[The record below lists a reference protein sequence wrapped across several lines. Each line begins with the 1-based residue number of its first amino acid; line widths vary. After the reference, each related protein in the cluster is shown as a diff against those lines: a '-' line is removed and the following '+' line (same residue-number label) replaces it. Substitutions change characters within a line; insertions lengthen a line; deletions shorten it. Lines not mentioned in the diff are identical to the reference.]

1 MATPAEMP
9 VETGMACLDTSG
21 STRIPVLMQMV
32 AALSRAKDPKEV
44 LRAFADGF
52 EELYGRQGYISLSTR
67 GLDPGEYKITRLLTE
82 EVSTHIDEPDPWRD
96 WDAMQVHTGGFLGGL
111 IRKAYPEVIHHLDVR
126 DDPVLGDIIADFGS
140 LMAIPLFDEGEPLNW
155 AISLRKDP
163 RGFSVQEL
171 EEAILRSNLGGAT
184 VKNTMINQR
193 LRKANEHIRREVEQ
207 IAAIQRS
214 LLPSEMPE
222 IDGLTISASYE
233 TYDQAGGDYYDFI
246 PLGCGVGGCADPS
259 GPWGIVIADA
269 AGHGPAAAVL
279 MAMLHA
285 ILHAYPRA
293 PDDPGEVLVH
303 ANEHLC
309 MKGIESSF
317 VTAVFAIY
325 DPPTR
330 RFCYARAGHP
340 AVLLKDP
347 GAGEKVRQLD
357 AVGSVPL
364 GVLPDMQFESTSLV
378 LEPGQTIIF
387 YTDGITEA
395 MSPGRKMFGEE
406 GIIDAL
412 TGCSGEPGCVQQ
424 SVGKALLAHEAGVRP
439 SDDQT
444 LVAIRVDD

>member
-1 MATPAEMP
+1 MATPPEAP
-9 VETGMACLDTSG
+9 VKTGMSCLDTSG
-21 STRIPVLMQMV
+21 STRIPILMQMV
-32 AALSRAKDPKEV
+32 AALSRADDPKQV

-52 EELYGRQGYISLSTR
+52 EQLYGVQGYISLSTR
-67 GLDPGEYKITRLLTE
+67 GLEPGEYKITRLLLD
-82 EVSTHIDEPDPWRD
+82 EVTTHIDEPDPWRD
-96 WDAMQVHTGGFLGGL
+96 WATMEVHRGGFLGDL
-111 IRKAYPEVIHHLDVR
+111 IRTAYPEVIHHLDVK
-126 DDPVLGDIIADFGS
+126 DDPVLGDKLAGFGS

-155 AISLRKDP
+155 SITLRNEPD
-163 RGFSVQEL
+163 GFGLQEL
-171 EEAILRSNLGGAT
+171 EETILRANLGGAT
-184 VKNTMINQR
+184 VKNTMIMQQ
-193 LRKANEHIRREVEQ
+193 LRKANETIRREVEQ
-207 IAAIQRS
+207 IASIQRS
-214 LLPSEMPE
+214 LLPKEMPY

-259 GPWGIVIADA
+259 APWGIVIADA

-293 PDDPGEVLVH
+293 PDNPGEILVH

-309 MKGIESSF
+309 RKGIQSSF

-347 GAGEKVRQLD
+347 GAGEPVRQLD

-364 GVLPDMQFESTSLV
+364 GVMPDMVYESSSLT
-378 LEPGQTIIF
+378 LEPGQTVIL

-395 MSPGRKMFGEE
+395 MSPDRRMFGEE

-412 TGCSGEPGCVQQ
+412 TACSGEPACVQQ
-424 SVGKALLAHEAGVRP
+424 SVGKALLAHEAGVQP